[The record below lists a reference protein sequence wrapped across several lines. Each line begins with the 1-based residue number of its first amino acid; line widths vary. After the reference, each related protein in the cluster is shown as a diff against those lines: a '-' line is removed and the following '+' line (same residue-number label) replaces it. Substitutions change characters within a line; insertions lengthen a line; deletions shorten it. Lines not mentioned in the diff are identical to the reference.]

1 MFKKDKY
8 QKNLLLS
15 EKEVEKFFGL
25 NRRTLQRER
34 YLGIGMPYV
43 KIRKRVFY
51 KSTVVEQHIDQH
63 TVGDHRYD

>member
-8 QKNLLLS
+8 PKYLLLS
-15 EKEVEKFFGL
+15 EKEVEKYYGL

-34 YLGIGMPYV
+34 CLGIGMPYV

-51 KSTVVEQHIDQH
+51 KSTDVEQHIDQH
-63 TVGDHRYD
+63 TIGKHRYP